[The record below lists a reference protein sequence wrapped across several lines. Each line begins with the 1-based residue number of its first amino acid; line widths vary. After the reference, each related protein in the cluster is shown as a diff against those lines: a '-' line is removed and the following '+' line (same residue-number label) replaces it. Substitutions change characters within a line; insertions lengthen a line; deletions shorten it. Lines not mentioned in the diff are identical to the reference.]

1 MVNSMTGFGR
11 ASYSIDERQY
21 NVEIKSVNNRY
32 SDISIKMPRNIS
44 FLEDTVRK
52 AQLNACKTNEP
63 NSLERLIIDLN
74 INNHSSEDVENI
86 YGVVYDNTNGVIFDK
101 LDKNITYIF

>member
-1 MVNSMTGFGR
+1 MIPMKFCCKQ
-11 ASYSIDERQY
+11 YSHLKFHFFSILKLY
-21 NVEIKSVNNRY
+21 N
-32 SDISIKMPRNIS
+32 PNI
-44 FLEDTVRK
+44 
-52 AQLNACKTNEP
+52 
-63 NSLERLIIDLN
+63 LIIDLN